1 MPRKDEIDR
10 MIVML
15 YLSRN
20 NAGFTNYTRP
30 AGWLDK
36 LPMAGLEELKADFER
51 MAGEVEDEMNQ
62 RVADGIPRYSR
73 RWHDSQE
80 AERAGGAALLAQIGV
95 AAKEGQS
102 DG

>member
-1 MPRKDEIDR
+1 MHSKDEIDR

-20 NAGFTNYTRP
+20 SHGFTNYTRS

-51 MAGEVEDEMNQ
+51 MAGEVAAEMDQ
-62 RVADGIPRYSR
+62 RNADGMPRYSR
-73 RWHDSQE
+73 RWYEEQE
-80 AERAGGAALLAQIGV
+80 QDRAEGATLLASIGV
-95 AAKEGQS
+95 HTKEQ
-102 DG
+102 

>member
-1 MPRKDEIDR
+1 MPRQDEIDR

-15 YLSRN
+15 YISRN

-36 LPMAGLEELKADFER
+36 LPMAGLEELKSDFER
-51 MAGEVEDEMNQ
+51 MAGEVADEMT
-62 RVADGIPRYSR
+62 RRLADGIPKYSR
-73 RWHDSQE
+73 RWHDDQE

-95 AAKEGQS
+95 APKES
-102 DG
+102 SSE

>member
-20 NAGFTNYTRP
+20 SAGFTNYTRP
-30 AGWLDK
+30 VDWLDK

-51 MAGEVEDEMNQ
+51 MAGEVEGEINQ
-62 RVADGIPRYSR
+62 RLADGIPNYSR
-73 RWHDSQE
+73 FWHDSQE
-80 AERAGGAALLAQIGV
+80 AERAGGAALLSQIGV
-95 AAKEGQS
+95 TFKEAE
-102 DG
+102 

>member
-20 NAGFTNYTRP
+20 SAGFTNYTRP

-36 LPMAGLEELKADFER
+36 LPMAGLEELKSDFER
-51 MAGEVEDEMNQ
+51 MANEVAEEMTQ
-62 RVADGIPRYSR
+62 RVADGIPKYSR
-73 RWHDSQE
+73 RWHDEQE
-80 AERAGGAALLAQIGV
+80 AERSAGAALLASIGV
-95 AAKEGQS
+95 GSGEPK
-102 DG
+102 

>member
-10 MIVML
+10 MIVLL
-15 YLSRN
+15 YISRN

-36 LPMAGLEELKADFER
+36 LPMAGLEELKGDFER
-51 MAGEVEDEMNQ
+51 MANEVAEEMTQ
-62 RVADGIPRYSR
+62 RIADGIPKYSR
-73 RWHDSQE
+73 RWHDEQE
-80 AERAGGAALLAQIGV
+80 AERSAGAALLASIGV
-95 AAKEGQS
+95 ESKEGQS

>member
-20 NAGFTNYTRP
+20 SHSFVNYTRP

-36 LPMAGLEELKADFER
+36 LPMAGLEELQSDFER
-51 MAGEVEDEMNQ
+51 MAREVSAEIGRREAEDMP
-62 RVADGIPRYSR
+62 IYSR
-73 RWHDSQE
+73 RWHEDQE
-80 AERAGGAALLAQIGV
+80 AERAEGAALLAGLGIID
-95 AAKEGQS
+95 KRETN